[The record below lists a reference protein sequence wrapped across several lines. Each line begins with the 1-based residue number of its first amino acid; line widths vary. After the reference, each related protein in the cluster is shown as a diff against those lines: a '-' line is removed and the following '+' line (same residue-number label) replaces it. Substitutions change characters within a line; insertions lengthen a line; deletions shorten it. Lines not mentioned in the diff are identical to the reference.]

1 MTDDTGNS
9 GGSGRGLAIA
19 LLLALVAAGVGYTLW
34 DRSGGSLPLEEAVVS
49 EAPQPA
55 PEPED
60 PEPTE
65 AAAADAEAPAPADAP
80 EVAEAETPVVEE
92 AAEAPS
98 FDVVRVAP
106 DGNTIIAGQAEPNST
121 VTVEVDGE
129 DAGTAETDAQGGF
142 VALLDIAPSDAPRA
156 LTLRATDGDGEAAT
170 SDQVVVLAPPAP
182 VAPPAE
188 DVAVAPGTADATD
201 TAQADA
207 ATEPATGDAAVASA
221 PDDDA
226 GADTP
231 APQEVA
237 SDADTSPPAEEEAPA
252 VLLADDE
259 GVRVLQSPGAG
270 PAVTDTVVIDAI
282 TYDSSGEVQ
291 LSGRGAGD
299 GFVRLYIDNNPIEV
313 SEVGEDGSWRADLP
327 DVDTGVYTLRVDELD
342 AAGQVV
348 SRVETP
354 FQREAPAAIQSLVL
368 ASGQSQRVV
377 ELDGPAGQHALGQLH
392 RGVRR
397 RHAIRQ
403 SVRSQSRSHSRPRSD
418 LSRPGLHRPGLI
430 ARCHIIGHDFS
441 RPAAMLW

>member
-34 DRSGGSLPLEEAVVS
+34 DRSGGSLPLEEADVS

-65 AAAADAEAPAPADAP
+65 AAAADAETPAPADAP
-80 EVAEAETPVVEE
+80 EVAEAETQVVEE

-121 VTVEVDGE
+121 VMVEVDGE

-188 DVAVAPGTADATD
+188 DIAVAPGTADATD
-201 TAQADA
+201 TAQSDA
-207 ATEPATGDAAVASA
+207 TDDAELASA
-221 PDDDA
+221 PAPEEDA
-226 GADTP
+226 GAETP

-237 SDADTSPPAEEEAPA
+237 SDAATTPPAEEEAPA

-377 ELDGPAGQHALGQLH
+377 ELVTVQPGNTLWGISTGAYGDGMQFVKVFEANRDRIRDPDLIYPGQ
-392 RGVRR
+392 VFT
-397 RHAIRQ
+397 
-403 SVRSQSRSHSRPRSD
+403 VPD
-418 LSRPGLHRPGLI
+418 
-430 ARCHIIGHDFS
+430 
-441 RPAAMLW
+441 